1 MKLQEKE
8 MKIHSYYQLV
18 KHCMHSVLYY
28 SGELNLTLQLNFNT
42 YFYKMQAIYTHTA
55 T

>member
-1 MKLQEKE
+1 MKLQKKE
-8 MKIHSYYQLV
+8 TKINFYYQLV
-18 KHCMHSVLYY
+18 KRCTHSVLYY